1 MNVNETVK
9 RMIFVTIEMGGVER
23 RNPPV
28 ETYREAVN
36 LMAEA
41 CRCGGKVTKIEKEY
55 MSP

>member
-1 MNVNETVK
+1 MQVNETVE
-9 RMIFVTIEMGGVER
+9 RRIFITIEMDGTER

-41 CRCGGKVTKIEKEY
+41 CRCGGKITKIEKEY
-55 MSP
+55 ISP